1 MSPRGGDRGG
11 RKPKLSEKGLR
22 SRQSLNCR
30 IDADIFDWI
39 KAQSESTG
47 LSVGEL
53 TDLAFETL
61 QEYPEKLTLQEN
73 EAQEAL
79 SDDASPQETSLN

>member
-1 MSPRGGDRGG
+1 M
-11 RKPKLSEKGLR
+11 
-22 SRQSLNCR
+22 
-30 IDADIFDWI
+30 
-39 KAQSESTG
+39 
-47 LSVGEL
+47 GEL